1 MRIVLAAAGLAAM
14 IATASAEV
22 FQGIEMLP
30 GPPQDTG
37 EGVEFMEDGWEVGTK
52 VGTILAVQENCPRG
66 LVGAEL
72 RKIVLEAREAYK
84 GDWMFQQAYK
94 MAWVSTEVNVRGGDE
109 RVCADALL
117 KVE

>member
-1 MRIVLAAAGLAAM
+1 MRIFLAAVSLTAW
-14 IATASAEV
+14 IETASAAEV
-22 FQGIEMLP
+22 FQGIEMMP
-30 GPPQDTG
+30 KPPQDT
-37 EGVEFMEDGWEVGTK
+37 EFMDDGWSVGTR
-52 VGTILAVQENCPRG
+52 VGTVLAVQENCPPG

-72 RKIVLEAREAYK
+72 REVVLEARDAYK

-117 KVE
+117 NAK